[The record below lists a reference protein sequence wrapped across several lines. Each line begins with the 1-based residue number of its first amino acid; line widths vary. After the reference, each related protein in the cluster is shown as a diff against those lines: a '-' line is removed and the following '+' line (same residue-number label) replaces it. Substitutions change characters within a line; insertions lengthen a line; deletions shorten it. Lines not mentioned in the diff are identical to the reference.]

1 MDMAEWLHPI
11 LLTSS
16 SCTGHLPFYI
26 FLSNDVYALYLLSL
40 IIVNRENYSEFSSS
54 LIRASE
60 I

>member
-11 LLTSS
+11 PLTSS
-16 SCTGHLPFYI
+16 SCMGHLPFYI
-26 FLSNDVYALYLLSL
+26 FLSNDVYAPSPLFFL
-40 IIVNRENYSEFSSS
+40 IVNRENYSEFSSS